1 MGMRLARPSSTHLHP
16 APPLPGNVSRRYG
29 AAFGTKLNWGLS
41 TVEQPGAGG
50 RHIRC
55 TRGRGEGGT
64 SLLNGMLYNRGSRE
78 TFAEWHRAAT
88 RTGPETGTGP
98 GTDTGA
104 GGNAAVDSAKAQAKE
119 IDWSVEACVERFRR
133 HELNSRGGSLQHG
146 GAGEVAVSDLPGGEG
161 TSPIARAFVEAAQ
174 QAGHRLNPD
183 QNDLSPG
190 SSQVPN
196 LCPRGNPS
204 QYRCI
209 LVLSCFD
216 GDRFAQRFA
225 RLMWPG
231 LPAIAL
237 TACCANMLTR

>member
-88 RTGPETGTGP
+88 RTGPETVTGT

-190 SSQVPN
+190 SSQVPT
-196 LCPRGNPS
+196 LSPRGIPPS
-204 QYRCI
+204 IDAY
-209 LVLSCFD
+209 SCCH
-216 GDRFAQRFA
+216 ASMA
-225 RLMWPG
+225 TG
-231 LPAIAL
+231 LHSGSHD
-237 TACCANMLTR
+237 